1 MEKCEKIGP
10 ETYLPRPDCDG
21 TRKYDVPS
29 PPERDVGLTQAELEE
44 YTRSYEDPTYTHVWF
59 LYSMSPRLLYIIVL
73 RIKGDRLLCL
83 YSTLNGLINNI
94 AFLPLNYMI
103 QLKIALNCRWNF
115 AFHVNIYLKG
125 D

>member
-44 YTRSYEDPTYTHVWF
+44 YTRSYEDPTYTHV
-59 LYSMSPRLLYIIVL
+59 
-73 RIKGDRLLCL
+73 
-83 YSTLNGLINNI
+83 
-94 AFLPLNYMI
+94 
-103 QLKIALNCRWNF
+103 
-115 AFHVNIYLKG
+115 
-125 D
+125 

>member
-44 YTRSYEDPTYTHVWF
+44 YTRSYEDPTYTHVGY
-59 LYSMSPRLLYIIVL
+59 LYSMSFRLYDIL
-73 RIKGDRLLCL
+73 RVKGDRLSNNYKIKLHYNLCGPSRVR
-83 YSTLNGLINNI
+83 STP
-94 AFLPLNYMI
+94 FL
-103 QLKIALNCRWNF
+103 
-115 AFHVNIYLKG
+115 
-125 D
+125 

>member
-59 LYSMSPRLLYIIVL
+59 LYSMSNRLLYIIVL
-73 RIKGDRLLCL
+73 RIRGDRLSNKYKINALQLWGPSELIHCITEKL
-83 YSTLNGLINNI
+83 YSFIPNV
-94 AFLPLNYMI
+94 I
-103 QLKIALNCRWNF
+103 QCP
-115 AFHVNIYLKG
+115 
-125 D
+125 

>member
-73 RIKGDRLLCL
+73 RIRGDRLSNKYKIKLHYNCGAL
-83 YSTLNGLINNI
+83 QSWSTVLLKNSIPS
-94 AFLPLNYMI
+94 LPT
-103 QLKIALNCRWNF
+103 
-115 AFHVNIYLKG
+115 
-125 D
+125 